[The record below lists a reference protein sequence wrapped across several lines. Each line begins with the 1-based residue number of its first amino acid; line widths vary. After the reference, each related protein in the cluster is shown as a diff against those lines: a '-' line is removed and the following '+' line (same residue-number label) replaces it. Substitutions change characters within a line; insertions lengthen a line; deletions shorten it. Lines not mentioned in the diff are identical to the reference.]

1 MLGIAHNPFTG
12 FKSHPPNLGSLPI
25 GSKTTTQ
32 ADTPART
39 TASADLYSRVDQVL
53 KHRLAETLGVQ
64 SPVPVP
70 AAGRPYDPETIASNV
85 LSFVQG
91 RLQQAR
97 AGGAGPEE
105 LASLLDKA
113 KSGIAQGMQEAK
125 EALEGMGLLSE
136 SLKAGIEQAGEMIF
150 KGLAADGATPVTGH
164 GANLIEASQRFR
176 QVETSAFEL
185 QVQTRDGDL
194 VTLKF
199 QQQNREQGMFSLR
212 QTANATEFS
221 GRHAESSRSH
231 LSLTVEGDLDEDE
244 LSAITDLA
252 QNVQRASESFFD
264 GNVQAA
270 FEQGMKLGYDTDEI
284 AGFSLEM
291 SHSLNS
297 VATTRYREIRELDA
311 AQTPKMSGLEQ
322 VGGLVNRLSGML
334 EQAKNLFEDGQQ
346 ATSDM
351 LKGFVSRHPNAA
363 EYNDLLEQAGGEKL
377 QDVAERLV
385 QRASHH

>member
-185 QVQTRDGDL
+185 QVQTR
-194 VTLKF
+194 
-199 QQQNREQGMFSLR
+199 EQGMFSLR

-270 FEQGMKLGYDTDEI
+270 LEQGMKLGYDTDEI

-297 VATTRYREIRELDA
+297 VATTRYREIRELA
-311 AQTPKMSGLEQ
+311 ATQPPKMTGLEQ
-322 VGGLVNRLSGML
+322 VGGLLNRLSGMV
-334 EQAKNLFEDGQQ
+334 EQANNLFEDGQQ
-346 ATSDM
+346 TTADM
-351 LKGFVSRHPNAA
+351 LKGFVSRHPKAA
-363 EYNDLLEQAGGEKL
+363 GLSDLMEQTGGEKL

-385 QRASHH
+385 QRASHHRHDD